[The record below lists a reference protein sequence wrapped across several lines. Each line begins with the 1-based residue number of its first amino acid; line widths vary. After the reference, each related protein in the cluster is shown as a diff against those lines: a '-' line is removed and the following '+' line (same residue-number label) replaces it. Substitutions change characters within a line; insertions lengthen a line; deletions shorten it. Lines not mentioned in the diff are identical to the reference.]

1 MDGKKG
7 GYLVVLVFRKREEV
21 GGQAKW
27 SCRCIMPWRLERRG
41 HQSSLMYNG
50 WRGRL
55 VAMWYTLNLL
65 RTLKIWLI
73 EREREQQEVPVNGSS
88 FLKDICQRKRSLDLR
103 LSSLPICATAQ
114 WPPPYRS
121 LHSFSSS
128 IFKSLTPSFSPS
140 IEALTTSSCWLIFF
154 PLLDPFWRQTK
165 DGGWTA
171 PRVQGFLCEN
181 SSSVGS
187 QTGTTNARLF
197 DDDNDRGWSVDARP
211 RSRPIAVESQPISN
225 VKFAV
230 CKNPRSLP
238 RISSSSNITTTSQ
251 GWQFGNFIICCLW
264 RRWWWWW

>member
-21 GGQAKW
+21 WGQAKW

-140 IEALTTSSCWLIFF
+140 IEALTTSSCWLIF
-154 PLLDPFWRQTK
+154 
-165 DGGWTA
+165 
-171 PRVQGFLCEN
+171 
-181 SSSVGS
+181 SSSWS
-187 QTGTTNARLF
+187 ILKANERRRLNCSKSPRLF
-197 DDDNDRGWSVDARP
+197 MWKQFECWITNRNYQCTAIRRRQRPGLIGWCPATATANCSWIPTDL
-211 RSRPIAVESQPISN
+211 Q
-225 VKFAV
+225 
-230 CKNPRSLP
+230 C
-238 RISSSSNITTTSQ
+238 
-251 GWQFGNFIICCLW
+251 
-264 RRWWWWW
+264 